1 MRDLYR
7 STGELG
13 ASEAPARDPTL
24 PMPVYALEIR
34 SNKYQSASPMLHI
47 RLQMPYILYLHSTYY
62 TCTFCVIVERHM

>member
-47 RLQMPYILYLHSTYY
+47 RLQMPYTIPT
-62 TCTFCVIVERHM
+62 